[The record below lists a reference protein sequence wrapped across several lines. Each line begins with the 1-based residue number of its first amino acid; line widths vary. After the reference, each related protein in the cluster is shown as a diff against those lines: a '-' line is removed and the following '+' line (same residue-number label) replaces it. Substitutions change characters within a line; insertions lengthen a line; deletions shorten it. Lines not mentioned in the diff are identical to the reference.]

1 MKLALFEPISSV
13 GGLVMR
19 EGNETNRLLS
29 PRRFWTRGPEQR
41 LQTLGLDEGLYL
53 GGSVTGLATHS
64 AGTSVSVCPMGDE
77 GRAVWAFK
85 PFTGWDGAMH
95 TLVFIQVLHVA
106 AAKMGK
112 IPVGA

>member
-1 MKLALFEPISSV
+1 VGWLCGKATKPTDYYRPDAFGPADQNKGCRLWVSTKDYTLAA
-13 GGLVMR
+13 R
-19 EGNETNRLLS
+19 
-29 PRRFWTRGPEQR
+29 
-41 LQTLGLDEGLYL
+41 
-53 GGSVTGLATHS
+53 VTGLASHS